1 MPLSALRSG
10 GLAVIVRSLG
20 ALLALGA
27 VMAAVPTP
35 RTPPPG
41 APRPGL
47 ACAPDNGGLT
57 LPAGFCAVVVRR
69 DVGPV
74 RHIAVAPNGDIF
86 ANVQGRGLL
95 ALRDTTGD
103 GVADVVVRFGATGGT
118 GIALTSTH
126 FYVASDDAVY
136 RYAWRPGQLQPT
148 GRAETIVEGLPANGS
163 HTSKSIAIGPG
174 DALFVNVGSATNSCQ
189 VRDRQERSPGRDP
202 CTELET
208 RAGIW
213 RFSASK
219 PGQQFRDGQH
229 YATGLRNTVALT
241 VDSASGVLYGA
252 VHGRDQLTQ
261 NWGYSAA
268 RGAENP
274 GEELVR
280 IEQGD
285 DYGWPYCYYDVD
297 RKQHVLAPEYGGD
310 GQTVGRCAKIK
321 APLLVFP
328 GHWAPMA
335 IAVAR
340 PGQFGPAYREGV
352 FVAFHGSWNRAPL
365 PQAGYRVAWAPFK
378 DGRPTGRFS
387 TFAIGSDS
395 PTSMRAS
402 GLALGPDGSLYIA
415 ADANGTIWRIVNAR
429 NASNAQTKEAK

>member
-1 MPLSALRSG
+1 
-10 GLAVIVRSLG
+10 
-20 ALLALGA
+20 
-27 VMAAVPTP
+27 
-35 RTPPPG
+35 
-41 APRPGL
+41 
-47 ACAPDNGGLT
+47 
-57 LPAGFCAVVVRR
+57 VVVRR
-69 DVGPV
+69 DLGPV

-86 ANVQGRGLL
+86 ANVQGRGLI

-103 GVADVVVRFGATGGT
+103 GVADVVVRFGETGGT

-126 FYVASDDAVY
+126 LYVASDNAVY
-136 RYAWRPGQLQPT
+136 RYPWRPGQLQPT
-148 GRAETIVEGLPANGS
+148 APAETIVEGLPANGS
-163 HTSKSIAIGPG
+163 HTSKSIALGAG

-219 PGQQFRDGQH
+219 PGQRFLDGKR

-241 VDSASGVLYGA
+241 FDSAAGVLYGA

-261 NWGYSAA
+261 NWGYPAD

-297 RKQHVLAPEYGGD
+297 HKQHVLAPEYGGD
-310 GQTVGRCAKIK
+310 GQTVGRCAKAK

-340 PGQFGPAYREGV
+340 SGQFGPAYREGL

-365 PQAGYRVAWAPFK
+365 PQAGYRVAWVPFK
-378 DGRPTGRFS
+378 DGRPAGQYS
-387 TFAIGSDS
+387 TFAIGSDG
-395 PTSMRAS
+395 PTSLRAS
-402 GLALGPDGSLYIA
+402 GLALGPDGSLYLA
-415 ADANGTIWRIVNAR
+415 ADANGTIWRIVNASH
-429 NASNAQTKEAK
+429 AKTKEAK